1 MTTNNN
7 SDQPR
12 NHGRYAE
19 KAKQLPASTDLNAAA
34 VNDSYQLDELVTPV
48 CVGCARTDLPL
59 GGTSKCPACVAV
71 DVHNYRALHDGR
83 MKRREYA

>member
-1 MTTNNN
+1 MTT
-7 SDQPR
+7 STSSGQPR
-12 NHGRYAE
+12 DHGRFAE
-19 KAKQLPASTDLNAAA
+19 KAKRLPASTDLNAAI
-34 VNDSYQLDELVTPV
+34 VNDSCQLDEGVTPV
-48 CVGCARTDLPL
+48 CAGCARADLPL